1 MSRLDEFSVA
11 ESRDQGK
18 TVMMCKHVDIPLTAA
33 HFKIFASGNMHLI
46 DSAHDQMAEWGVIN
60 YSQRTPVGVAGL
72 ISPWNFPLY
81 LLSFKIAPAL
91 MSGCTVV
98 CKPAETTSVSMWMLC
113 KVFRDAGLPKGVLN
127 LVTGLGTKVYAQVY
141 YTTTKKNSCN

>member
-1 MSRLDEFSVA
+1 M
-11 ESRDQGK
+11 RDFYP
-18 TVMMCKHVDIPLTAA
+18 I
-33 HFKIFASGNMHLI
+33 
-46 DSAHDQMAEWGVIN
+46 
-60 YSQRTPVGVAGL
+60 
-72 ISPWNFPLY
+72 LY

-127 LVTGLGTKVYAQVY
+127 LVTGLGTKVYAHKF
-141 YTTTKKNSCN
+141 TILLIIKILESD

>member
-46 DSAHDQMAEWGVIN
+46 DSAHDQMADWGVIN

-72 ISPWNFPLY
+72 ISPWNFL
-81 LLSFKIAPAL
+81 KIIQ
-91 MSGCTVV
+91 T
-98 CKPAETTSVSMWMLC
+98 TTSCV
-113 KVFRDAGLPKGVLN
+113 
-127 LVTGLGTKVYAQVY
+127 QH
-141 YTTTKKNSCN
+141 